1 MPKKVI
7 EDDLVSES
15 SYGDMPLEEAIRG
28 IIRDLQG
35 SINNLEQGLITIV
48 DHDVIDH
55 NEYSLCFSLT
65 NELIDLGKEL
75 KDIVKSFKPVGWK
88 KPLCNESLEEHNGQN

>member
-28 IIRDLQG
+28 IVRDLQG

-48 DHDVIDH
+48 DHDVIDQLMNIH
-55 NEYSLCFSLT
+55 YVS
-65 NELIDLGKEL
+65 
-75 KDIVKSFKPVGWK
+75 
-88 KPLCNESLEEHNGQN
+88 H